1 MKESCDPILVDLDGT
16 LILTDSLHEMLT
28 ILIKTQPYAIFK
40 LIKIYF
46 SGKAKF
52 KQYVFEQVDY
62 DAERVPYRDELV
74 EYIKHEKQNGRK
86 IYLATAAYHGIAEKT
101 ADFLQCFD
109 GVLATDSDI
118 NLKGINKLK
127 AIQQNFG
134 REFIYA
140 GDNKADIHIW
150 RDAKGAIVVGNHVKK
165 LSKKVEKLHIPVI
178 KQMQNTTVGL
188 STWLRALRIHQWL
201 KNILLFIPLLLA
213 FQFDDSHK
221 IWLTMVAF
229 ISFSLGASAT
239 YILNDLWDL
248 ENDRAHPNKK
258 LRPFASGALS
268 IAQGV
273 KASAILLFCA
283 CLSAIYVSWSYFGA
297 FLLYLVIT
305 TLYSFRIKKIILLDI
320 IVLSVLYTLRIIA
333 GGIVTNIN
341 LSYSLLAFSILIF
354 LSLATVKRCAELVAM
369 PAVQENAVGR
379 GYTKTD
385 LDILWPIGISTYIGA
400 IIVFG
405 LYINAP
411 ETIIHY
417 QKPVFLWGV
426 QLFLIYLIGNLWM
439 VTRRGQMHDDP
450 IVYFIEDKKSLIV
463 LALIVFITIL
473 ARFFYF

>member
-1 MKESCDPILVDLDGT
+1 MKESRDPILVDLDGT

-28 ILIKTQPYAIFK
+28 ILIKSQPYALFK

-46 SGKAKF
+46 YGKARF

-62 DAERVPYRDELV
+62 DAKRVPYRDELV
-74 EYIKHEKQNGRK
+74 EYIKREKQNGRK
-86 IYLATAAYHGIAEKT
+86 IYLATAAYKGVAEKT

-109 GVLATDSDI
+109 GILATDSDI

-140 GDNKADIHIW
+140 GDNKADLHIW
-150 RDAKGAIVVGNHVKK
+150 REAKGAIVVGNQVKK

-178 KQMQNTTVGL
+178 KKMQNTAVRL

-213 FQFDDSHK
+213 FQFNDLHK
-221 IWLTMVAF
+221 LWLTMVAF
-229 ISFSLGASAT
+229 VSFSLGASAT

-258 LRPFASGALS
+258 LRPFASGVLS
-268 IAQGV
+268 IVQGV
-273 KASAILLFCA
+273 KASTLLLLCA
-283 CLSAIYVSWSYFGA
+283 CLSAIYVSWSYFGV
-297 FLLYLVIT
+297 FLIYLGIT

-369 PAVQENAVGR
+369 PDVQEQVVGR
-379 GYTKTD
+379 GYIKSD

-417 QKPVFLWGV
+417 RKPVFLWGV

-463 LALIVFITIL
+463 LALIAFITII
-473 ARFFYF
+473 ARFF